1 MQQLLRVICVSLFFL
16 SVSPSA
22 TAEPILESTSVE
34 AMLEL
39 MKSEGYA
46 VSIDDDG
53 DILWK
58 IEGYNTYI
66 IVAKNNEMA
75 QFFTVF
81 TESNGDIQ
89 TRVNDWN
96 RSKSYSRSYWTT
108 EGHPVLELDLDFAGG
123 ITERRVKD
131 FLMTARYSFLAWL
144 NDVVM

>member
-1 MQQLLRVICVSLFFL
+1 MKQLLRVICVSFILL
-16 SVSPSA
+16 SVSPLA
-22 TAEPILESTSVE
+22 TAEDILESTSVE
-34 AMLEL
+34 AMFEL

-46 VSIDDDG
+46 VSIDEDG

-58 IEGYNTYI
+58 IDGFNTYI

-81 TESNGDIQ
+81 TESDDETQ

-108 EGHPVLELDLDFAGG
+108 DGHPVLELDLDFAGG